1 MGYSNVA
8 GDLNVAATTTLS
20 TLVVNGSTQHYG
32 PVSSTSNAY
41 FSNLVANT
49 LTVTGNFI
57 VTATNTSVSN
67 ALSIVNQGSATALY
81 VNQNESAIHT
91 HNVAEFYDHTTI
103 AMIIDPHGNVAIHQT
118 SSPGYALSVVDG
130 VSMDVLTLG
139 TPLSISSGGTGT
151 ATGAPPNQVFAGP
164 SIGSAGPPLFRSL
177 VNADLPSPLNA
188 PNIVAS
194 VANVG
199 VLNVLQVSNLQSL
212 TTNLFASVANVGV
225 LNVLQVANLQNL
237 TTNLFAPVA
246 NVTTLNVFQIS
257 NLQSLTTNLFAPVA
271 NVTTLNVLQIANLQ
285 SLTTN
290 LFASVANVGVLNVL
304 QVANLASLTTN
315 LVAPLAT
322 ITTLNVSGTA
332 NIANIFTT
340 NVVALGTSLV
350 VTGVTVNGNV
360 YVSNTSTAANGFLS
374 TGAFGGV
381 YADGIVM
388 DYVNGNGRLSVGP
401 NDNLTFF
408 AGGPGGIATVTIT
421 SNSQVGIGTFTPSA
435 NLQVQGNV
443 WASNALTAPS
453 VLVTTANVST
463 LNVVGIS
470 NLQSLTTNLFASQA
484 NVTTLNVLQIS
495 NLASLTTNLFAPVA
509 NVTTL
514 NVVGISNL
522 QSLTTN
528 LIASVANVTTLNVV
542 GISNLQSLTTNLF
555 VPVANV
561 TTLNVI
567 QVANLQSLTTN
578 LFAPV
583 ANVTTLNVVSVANL
597 ASLTTNI
604 QAQYANV
611 TTNLWAPN
619 IYSAGFT
626 SNATN
631 IVFNFDTLNIPYVNA
646 GVGFFGPLAGANTVT
661 YSEDLTRRA
670 PHIVPSVAN
679 SATIRGWLAATA
691 NVTSQQS
698 SFWAPSTRPTFS
710 NVTNGPRGAWAYS
723 GSVVLPD
730 QRVIFVSNAASNIGV
745 FNAVTE
751 LFTEVFPSGGRI
763 TASFS
768 GGVLAPSGNI
778 VCVPFNN
785 SNVGIF
791 NPWTFTY
798 SNGYQHWCPAGA
810 FRGAVLDGA
819 SNVTMIPWN
828 SLNVSS
834 YNGSTGLFSNMIQAW
849 VSSPGYMGGV
859 LLPTGNVFLVP
870 GLGSNISLYS
880 PSALAVSN
888 TSLWGGFAGGV
899 LSPDGNVVCIP
910 GATQANALVV
920 NPYGVPPWPTT
931 NVFMGAGGYMGG
943 VLLPNG
949 SVACIP
955 STNANVAVLN
965 PVSFTFSNLAPQ
977 GTSGGYAGGS
987 LVSDGR
993 VVMCPALATNV
1004 AVLTTTTPV
1013 YSQERVLAPYFNKF

>member
-1 MGYSNVA
+1 M
-8 GDLNVAATTTLS
+8 
-20 TLVVNGSTQHYG
+20 
-32 PVSSTSNAY
+32 
-41 FSNLVANT
+41 
-49 LTVTGNFI
+49 
-57 VTATNTSVSN
+57 
-67 ALSIVNQGSATALY
+67 
-81 VNQNESAIHT
+81 
-91 HNVAEFYDHTTI
+91 
-103 AMIIDPHGNVAIHQT
+103 
-118 SSPGYALSVVDG
+118 
-130 VSMDVLTLG
+130 
-139 TPLSISSGGTGT
+139 
-151 ATGAPPNQVFAGP
+151 
-164 SIGSAGPPLFRSL
+164 
-177 VNADLPSPLNA
+177 
-188 PNIVAS
+188 
-194 VANVG
+194 
-199 VLNVLQVSNLQSL
+199 
-212 TTNLFASVANVGV
+212 
-225 LNVLQVANLQNL
+225 
-237 TTNLFAPVA
+237 
-246 NVTTLNVFQIS
+246 
-257 NLQSLTTNLFAPVA
+257 
-271 NVTTLNVLQIANLQ
+271 
-285 SLTTN
+285 
-290 LFASVANVGVLNVL
+290 
-304 QVANLASLTTN
+304 
-315 LVAPLAT
+315 
-322 ITTLNVSGTA
+322 
-332 NIANIFTT
+332 
-340 NVVALGTSLV
+340 
-350 VTGVTVNGNV
+350 
-360 YVSNTSTAANGFLS
+360 
-374 TGAFGGV
+374 
-381 YADGIVM
+381 
-388 DYVNGNGRLSVGP
+388 
-401 NDNLTFF
+401 
-408 AGGPGGIATVTIT
+408 
-421 SNSQVGIGTFTPSA
+421 
-435 NLQVQGNV
+435 
-443 WASNALTAPS
+443 
-453 VLVTTANVST
+453 
-463 LNVVGIS
+463 
-470 NLQSLTTNLFASQA
+470 
-484 NVTTLNVLQIS
+484 
-495 NLASLTTNLFAPVA
+495 
-509 NVTTL
+509 
-514 NVVGISNL
+514 
-522 QSLTTN
+522 
-528 LIASVANVTTLNVV
+528 
-542 GISNLQSLTTNLF
+542 
-555 VPVANV
+555 ANV

-778 VCVPFNN
+778 VCIPFNN

>member
-1 MGYSNVA
+1 MA
-8 GDLNVAATTTLS
+8 
-20 TLVVNGSTQHYG
+20 
-32 PVSSTSNAY
+32 
-41 FSNLVANT
+41 NLA
-49 LTVTGNFI
+49 
-57 VTATNTSVSN
+57 
-67 ALSIVNQGSATALY
+67 
-81 VNQNESAIHT
+81 
-91 HNVAEFYDHTTI
+91 
-103 AMIIDPHGNVAIHQT
+103 
-118 SSPGYALSVVDG
+118 
-130 VSMDVLTLG
+130 
-139 TPLSISSGGTGT
+139 
-151 ATGAPPNQVFAGP
+151 
-164 SIGSAGPPLFRSL
+164 
-177 VNADLPSPLNA
+177 
-188 PNIVAS
+188 
-194 VANVG
+194 
-199 VLNVLQVSNLQSL
+199 SL
-212 TTNLFASVANVGV
+212 TTNLFASVANV
-225 LNVLQVANLQNL
+225 
-237 TTNLFAPVA
+237 
-246 NVTTLNVFQIS
+246 
-257 NLQSLTTNLFAPVA
+257 
-271 NVTTLNVLQIANLQ
+271 
-285 SLTTN
+285 
-290 LFASVANVGVLNVL
+290 
-304 QVANLASLTTN
+304 
-315 LVAPLAT
+315 
-322 ITTLNVSGTA
+322 
-332 NIANIFTT
+332 
-340 NVVALGTSLV
+340 
-350 VTGVTVNGNV
+350 
-360 YVSNTSTAANGFLS
+360 
-374 TGAFGGV
+374 
-381 YADGIVM
+381 
-388 DYVNGNGRLSVGP
+388 
-401 NDNLTFF
+401 
-408 AGGPGGIATVTIT
+408 
-421 SNSQVGIGTFTPSA
+421 
-435 NLQVQGNV
+435 
-443 WASNALTAPS
+443 
-453 VLVTTANVST
+453 
-463 LNVVGIS
+463 
-470 NLQSLTTNLFASQA
+470 
-484 NVTTLNVLQIS
+484 
-495 NLASLTTNLFAPVA
+495 
-509 NVTTL
+509 TTL
-514 NVVGISNL
+514 NVVS
-522 QSLTTN
+522 
-528 LIASVANVTTLNVV
+528 
-542 GISNLQSLTTNLF
+542 
-555 VPVANV
+555 
-561 TTLNVI
+561 
-567 QVANLQSLTTN
+567 VANLQSLTTN